1 MVIITAADPLQ
12 LDRDKTRTRP
22 LLQWVKMSDVKNDFF
37 SLSNDTLTIFWYYF
51 PFGSKT
57 IRLDEIEYFIADY
70 GNLETLQYKSWG
82 MALSS
87 IWWAM
92 GRRGLLGG
100 NNSGNFIVKVKG
112 SSIHKG
118 FSMGANGADAIKILK
133 DRGIMQR
140 PSFN

>member
-1 MVIITAADPLQ
+1 
-12 LDRDKTRTRP
+12 
-22 LLQWVKMSDVKNDFF
+22 MSREDVKNDYF
-37 SLSNDTLTIFWYYF
+37 SLCNNTLTIFWYYF

-82 MALSS
+82 MALAS

-100 NNSGNFIVKVKG
+100 NDSGNFIVKVKG